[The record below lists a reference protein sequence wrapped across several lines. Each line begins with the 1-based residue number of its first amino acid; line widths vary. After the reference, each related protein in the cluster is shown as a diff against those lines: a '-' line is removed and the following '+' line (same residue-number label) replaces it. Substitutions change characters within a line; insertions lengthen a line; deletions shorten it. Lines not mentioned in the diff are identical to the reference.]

1 MILSLHPSHMHAQA
15 RFVPLNR
22 ALLNNQSAPVPAMSR
37 PMPPSAALGLPPGPP
52 APPNLS
58 HCVSMQLHL
67 IVCVCLLCMR
77 TSVPASAPSGGS
89 SACSPTSVS
98 GRPFRMVL
106 VGRGGMEGGVCSG
119 GWRWRKLRCRCGW
132 MMLSLVVQAATRVAP
147 SPERGRRAEL
157 SQTGGQAS
165 FHERVRWE
173 HAAVACSEVQDGII
187 RGRSLWL
194 ALPRPHRQLLFFRR
208 RHRP

>member
-1 MILSLHPSHMHAQA
+1 
-15 RFVPLNR
+15 
-22 ALLNNQSAPVPAMSR
+22 MSR
-37 PMPPSAALGLPPGPP
+37 PTPPSAALGLPPGPP

-67 IVCVCLLCMR
+67 IVCVCLQCMR

-98 GRPFRMVL
+98 DHPSWMLL
-106 VGRGGMEGGVCSG
+106 VGRKGMEGVVYNG
-119 GWRWRKLRCRCGW
+119 GWRWRKLRCHCGW
-132 MMLSLVVQAATRVAP
+132 MMLSLAGGSCDSGSAFPGARKACGAFP
-147 SPERGRRAEL
+147 NGRPGQL
-157 SQTGGQAS
+157 SQES
-165 FHERVRWE
+165 VWWE
-173 HAAVACSEVQDGII
+173 HAVASEVQDGIVC
-187 RGRSLWL
+187 GRSLWL